1 MFVRD
6 RFQYIQFKIIL
17 TWDWTNTPSF
27 YALDLMFNNNVLR

>member
-17 TWDWTNTPSF
+17 NGWGTNTPSF
-27 YALDLMFNNNVLR
+27 YALDFMFNNNVLR